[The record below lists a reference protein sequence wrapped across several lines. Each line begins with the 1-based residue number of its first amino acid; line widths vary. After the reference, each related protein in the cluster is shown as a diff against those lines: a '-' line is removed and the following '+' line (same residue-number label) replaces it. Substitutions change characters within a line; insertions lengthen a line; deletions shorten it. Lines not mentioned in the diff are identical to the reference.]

1 MPNTNNIIV
10 KVVKTKKEQKQ
21 FLDFTLKL
29 YKNNPYFAP
38 PLYMDEKKIF
48 SKDYVYN
55 DQAESIFFNAYKNGK
70 MVGKIS
76 GIIQHVAN
84 TKNNQKRVRFTR
96 FDAIND
102 QNVANALFDAVT
114 SWAKEKGMD
123 TIVGPLGYSDMEREG
138 LLIEG
143 FDQLSTFEEQYNY
156 DYYQSLVENYG
167 FVKEVD
173 WNERKLYA
181 PKVKD
186 DRLKRLSSKMM
197 ERYHLKFGEAKN
209 TKEFLKKYANKF
221 FDIVDKTYDE
231 IYGSVPFTD
240 KTRKMM
246 ISNFN
251 LIIDMRHVYVIVDE
265 NDNVVCFGICFPSI
279 TKALQ
284 KSQGHLTVPAAIK
297 LLKAIKHPKV
307 LDLGLIGV
315 LPEYRRNGIGSA
327 LIAKVMD
334 VLENGGIEY
343 CETNL
348 NLEDNESIQ
357 NQWKAFD
364 CVLHKRRRCYVKTID

>member
-251 LIIDMRHVYVIVDE
+251 LVIDMRHVYVIVDE

-284 KSQGHLTVPAAIK
+284 KSQGHLTLPAVIK
-297 LLKAIKHPKV
+297 LLKAIKQPKV

>member
-1 MPNTNNIIV
+1 MQNTNNIII
-10 KVVKTKKEQKQ
+10 KQVKTKKEQKD

-29 YKNNPYFAP
+29 YKDNPYFAP

-48 SKDYVYN
+48 SKNYVYN
-55 DQAESIFFNAYKNGK
+55 DQADSIFFNAYINGK
-70 MVGKIS
+70 IVGKIS
-76 GIIQHVAN
+76 GIIQHAAN

-143 FDQLSTFEEQYNY
+143 FDQISTFEEQYNY
-156 DYYQSLVENYG
+156 EYYQTLIENYG

-173 WNERKLYA
+173 WNERKLYP

-186 DRLKRLSSKMM
+186 DRLKRISDKMM
-197 ERYHLKFGEAKN
+197 ERYHLKFGKAKN
-209 TKEFLKKYANKF
+209 TKDFIKKYANKF
-221 FDIVDKTYDE
+221 FDIVDETYAD

-240 KTRKMM
+240 NTRKMM

-279 TKALQ
+279 GKALQ
-284 KSQGHLTVPAAIK
+284 KSQGHLTLPAIFR

-315 LPEYRRNGIGSA
+315 LPEYRRIGIGSA
-327 LIAKVMD
+327 LIAKVME
-334 VLENGGIEY
+334 VLEKGDIEY

-364 CVLHKRRRCYVKTID
+364 CVLHKRRRCFVKPIY

>member
-1 MPNTNNIIV
+1 MPNTNNIII
-10 KVVKTKKEQKQ
+10 KQVKTKKEQKD

-29 YKNNPYFAP
+29 YKDNPYFAP

-48 SKDYVYN
+48 SKNYVYN
-55 DQAESIFFNAYKNGK
+55 DQADSIFFNAYINGEI
-70 MVGKIS
+70 VGKIS
-76 GIIQHVAN
+76 GIIQHAAN

-143 FDQLSTFEEQYNY
+143 FDQISTFEEQYNY
-156 DYYQSLVENYG
+156 EYYQTLIENYG

-173 WNERKLYA
+173 WNERKLYP

-186 DRLKRLSSKMM
+186 DRLKRISDKMM
-197 ERYHLKFGEAKN
+197 ERYHLKFGKAKN
-209 TKEFLKKYANKF
+209 TKDFIKKYADKF
-221 FDIVDKTYDE
+221 FDIVDETYAD

-240 KTRKMM
+240 NTRKMM

-251 LIIDMRHVYVIVDE
+251 LIIDLRHVYVIVDE

-284 KSQGHLTVPAAIK
+284 KSQGHLTLPAIFR

-315 LPEYRRNGIGSA
+315 LPEYRRIGIGSA
-327 LIAKVMD
+327 LIAKIMD
-334 VLENGGIEY
+334 VLENGDIEY

-364 CVLHKRRRCYVKTID
+364 CVLHKRRRCFVKPIY